1 MGKQIPNPV
10 YEIRKSFPVEAT
22 QFIFDTSRQ
31 RRCSI
36 PNREEQLCKYTRA
49 NTGHYI
55 LVRAHNSVH
64 AEPFRRCLS
73 IIPSSM
79 CTKCSTLLDI
89 ISSFLLTLPGLMVS
103 SIAPQEAFLDGYSR
117 TYCSKLAI
125 SKLML
130 LMELAIITSYFP
142 TQTPKS
148 LQRRNDIS
156 YPDIPAYSHKQTSK
170 LRSNLVRQF
179 PCKWELFHLQ
189 QLEKPVNVAGKV
201 FLMKE
206 KYQK

>member
-1 MGKQIPNPV
+1 MRSEKVSQWRQPS
-10 YEIRKSFPVEAT
+10 SFLT
-22 QFIFDTSRQ
+22 HQG
-31 RRCSI
+31 
-36 PNREEQLCKYTRA
+36 REDAAYQTEKNSYANILGH

-55 LVRAHNSVH
+55 LVHAHNSVH

-73 IIPSSM
+73 IVSSST

-130 LMELAIITSYFP
+130 LMELAIITTYFP

-148 LQRRNDIS
+148 LQRQNDIS

-170 LRSNLVRQF
+170 LRYNLVRQF
-179 PCKWELFHLQ
+179 PYKWELFHLQ
-189 QLEKPVNVAGKV
+189 QLEKPVNVAEKV
-201 FLMKE
+201 FFNERKVLEMK
-206 KYQK
+206 KS